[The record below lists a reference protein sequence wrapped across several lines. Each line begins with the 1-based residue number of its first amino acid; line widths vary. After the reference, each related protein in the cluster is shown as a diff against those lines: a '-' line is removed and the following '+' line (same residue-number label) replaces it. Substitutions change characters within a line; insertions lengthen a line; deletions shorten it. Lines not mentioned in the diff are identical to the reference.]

1 MSKEIT
7 KGKIIIEFENR
18 EKIVILKD
26 FDKIK
31 YSYSTKT
38 DSSIAKLEF
47 DWSNIEEPIQE
58 RMEAINI
65 ADILNDSS
73 NLISR
78 IGFNYIIKD
87 NVTLEEEER
96 ELFNTLYLNKKFSL
110 WEIQIGSNSKSA
122 ENYDNNFVE
131 NNIVRLKFKV
141 E

>member
-58 RMEAINI
+58 RMETINI
-65 ADILNDSS
+65 ADVLNNSS

-87 NVTLEEEER
+87 NVTLEEEEK
-96 ELFNTLYLNKKFSL
+96 ELFNTSYLNKKFSL
-110 WEIQIGSNSKSA
+110 WEIQIGSNSKSS

-131 NNIVRLKFKV
+131 NNVVRLKFKV

>member
-58 RMEAINI
+58 RMETINI
-65 ADILNDSS
+65 ADILNNSS

-87 NVTLEEEER
+87 NVTLEEEEK
-96 ELFNTLYLNKKFSL
+96 ELFNTSYLNKKFSL

-131 NNIVRLKFKV
+131 NNVVRLKFKV